1 MLTLKIETME
11 TYNLKND
18 LKVFGKEVPTF
29 PVGVSDAFHQLITT
43 IPDGSSRAY
52 YGLSHMDETGKIIY
66 KAAAEEKYAG
76 EAEKYNCDRYIIEK
90 GEYLA
95 VTLADWRGK
104 TDCIKDM
111 FHDMMEDDRADKTK
125 EVVEWYKTDTEM
137 LCLVKMRQP
146 ETIH

>member
-29 PVGVSDAFHQLITT
+29 PRGVSDAFHQLITI
-43 IPDGSSRAY
+43 IPDGSNRAY

>member
-1 MLTLKIETME
+1 ME
-11 TYNLKND
+11 TYKLKND

-29 PVGVSDAFHQLITT
+29 PVGVSDAFHQLITI
-43 IPDGSSRAY
+43 IPDGSNRAY

-104 TDCIKDM
+104 TDCIKDI